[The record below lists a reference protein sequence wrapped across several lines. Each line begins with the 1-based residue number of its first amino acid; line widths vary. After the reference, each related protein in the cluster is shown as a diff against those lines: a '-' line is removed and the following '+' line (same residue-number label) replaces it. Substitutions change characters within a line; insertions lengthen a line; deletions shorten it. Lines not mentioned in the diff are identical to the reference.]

1 MKRHGIFEVEPQYQF
16 YAAVIVLKMLS
27 SKLCNSVGCKPKAS
41 TGSLAACWRRLKLNG
56 WFDNNCARD
65 TNSTARAIDSPP
77 ARAKDS
83 FFACRWLC
91 NYDAGS
97 MPLCRLQL
105 TPPSV
110 NGQPASWN
118 RLKGKIITR
127 SGASRSNYGY
137 SDILALQYLVQS
149 RHASFHAHP
158 PASTGS
164 VVIRSIWLW

>member
-27 SKLCNSVGCKPKAS
+27 SKLCKSVGCKPKAS

-118 RLKGKIITR
+118 RLKGEIITR

-164 VVIRSIWLW
+164 VPCGVV